1 MKTRK
6 NKDIGL
12 GPSGFQIFKYQ
23 HTEHK
28 VTKDKMFKN
37 KIQNWKD
44 EQRVIHKTSDLRNA
58 KTLWKYI

>member
-6 NKDIGL
+6 NKDICL

-37 KIQNWKD
+37 KIQN
-44 EQRVIHKTSDLRNA
+44 
-58 KTLWKYI
+58 